1 MKRILMASAAIMLLA
16 APSYAW
22 DTTTT
27 PPTQTQTQTQHQQ
40 AQGGAGGSGG
50 AGGAGGSAA
59 SSARSSSH
67 VVNNISTTSG
77 GGVAQSGN
85 GGGNGWLGNQ
95 APDVSIPSIGGGGS
109 DCPVVGFGVGGSGLG
124 GGGGFGPSWISAD
137 CNTRKL
143 AELLS
148 RLGYRDAAISV
159 LADHFPEVKRA
170 MTPVS
175 APTAAPFP
183 VPVVAPSKPDWCAT
197 SSPAERH
204 RHKECM

>member
-1 MKRILMASAAIMLLA
+1 MRRTLLVSAIPIMLGA
-16 APSYAW
+16 WATAPVVAQ
-22 DTTTT
+22 T
-27 PPTQTQTQTQHQQ
+27 PPNVTN
-40 AQGGAGGSGG
+40 AP
-50 AGGAGGSAA
+50 
-59 SSARSSSH
+59 
-67 VVNNISTTSG
+67 V
-77 GGVAQSGN
+77 GN
-85 GGGNGWLGNQ
+85 GGNGGNQMQGQHQGQGQSAYGGNSNQRQGQSTTVSGVGNSYNTQ

-170 MTPVS
+170 LTPVS

-183 VPVVAPSKPDWCAT
+183 VPVVAASKPDWCAT
-197 SSPAERH
+197 SSPSERH
-204 RHKECM
+204 RHKDVCG